1 MVLEIMGRLCA
12 KSFQSYGSL
21 KEPVLFCKSY
31 LLWTPK
37 SVIDSQL
44 LNNECSLPAEK
55 QAETRIVFLDRSHDP
70 GARTISVCRPPT
82 LNLQPP
88 HLLSSSFTLL
98 KPRTTG
104 LPCIFVC

>member
-55 QAETRIVFLDRSHDP
+55 QAETRIDRMTRELGQLASA
-70 GARTISVCRPPT
+70 G
-82 LNLQPP
+82 LQ
-88 HLLSSSFTLL
+88 H
-98 KPRTTG
+98 
-104 LPCIFVC
+104 